1 MSNRAE
7 GTFGRLRYPLGGD
20 RPSQTARLA
29 RSRPRMH
36 GGRLESQQFKGGIP
50 PSAPPSPKARVRCLP
65 PILCRNGQDPMPGYS
80 QAPRGLSVQSRVPRV
95 FTRLSISPGPL
106 PRQRPSRYTFR
117 AGRNLPDKEFR
128 YLRTVIVT
136 AAVHWGFGSSREAL
150 PLTFQHRAGVSPYT
164 SPCGLAET
172 CVFGKQSLGLFL
184 CGPLTQLPTL
194 PGPPLSRSYGGILPS
209 SLARVLPRALCFSHR
224 PPVSVCSTGSVFLA
238 RGFSRQFGFS
248 HFGTLISLALALR
261 QYAGGFAAR
270 LPYTLGRAKPTARC
284 AYPSASPRRS

>member
-1 MSNRAE
+1 MPNLAVDVDSRARSACYPRGSFYPLSSGPSTQSRKITKPAFRPCSCRRTRSQAPLCLCTRRTMSNRAE
-7 GTFGRLRYPLGGD
+7 GTFGRLRYLLGGD

-29 RSRPRMH
+29 RSRPRIH

-50 PSAPPSPKARVRCLP
+50 PLAPPSPKARVRCLP
-65 PILCRNGQDPMPGYS
+65 PILCRNGQDPIPGYS

-164 SPCGLAET
+164 SPCGFAET

-184 CGPLTQLPTL
+184 CGPLAQIAPRYR
-194 PGPPLSRSYGGILPS
+194 GPPYPE
-209 SLARVLPRALCFSHR
+209 V
-224 PPVSVCSTGSVFLA
+224 T
-238 RGFSRQFGFS
+238 
-248 HFGTLISLALALR
+248 
-261 QYAGGFAAR
+261 GGFCR
-270 LPYTLGRAKPTARC
+270 VP
-284 AYPSASPRRS
+284 